1 MGRSLYIV
9 LQDLA
14 LGSELG
20 RPPPE
25 EYHLGLG
32 ERENGRSGRW
42 DGWIPESISGE
53 GCVWP

>member
-25 EYHLGLG
+25 KYRLGLG

-42 DGWIPESISGE
+42 DGWIPESINGE